1 MDIRYPATVESQ
13 DDGSFLVQFIDL
25 PDTFTE
31 GKTKEEALF
40 NATEVLS
47 GMLAWRLDQSKGVPA
62 PSQKV
67 AGAHYIA
74 PDAKTQD
81 VRAYALNSAS
91 VALADV
97 KQQKVLMNYHLNQAQ
112 PDISAYLKQLAI
124 KIAIESPE
132 VQNALGIKPAEKD
145 ALMASTKTSLNRSR
159 CERSRHLCVAPTFVK
174 EDKALWAIVDL
185 TDQRLV
191 GIRWT
196 NVGTTGPSAGILG
209 LK

>member
-74 PDAKTQD
+74 PDAKTQAAMLLRLARGERTLSELA
-81 VRAYALNSAS
+81 RALETSWPAAKRLEDPTHWPS
-91 VALADV
+91 
-97 KQQKVLMNYHLNQAQ
+97 
-112 PDISAYLKQLAI
+112 LKTLDRA
-124 KIAIESPE
+124 AA
-132 VQNALGIKPAEKD
+132 ALGK
-145 ALMASTKTSLNRSR
+145 
-159 CERSRHLCVAPTFVK
+159 
-174 EDKALWAIVDL
+174 
-185 TDQRLV
+185 RLV
-191 GIRWT
+191 LT
-196 NVGTTGPSAGILG
+196 LE
-209 LK
+209 